1 MDNQEQQN
9 QGINGG
15 VSPKPTRQ
23 EEKAARKE
31 RMRER
36 RLQRRAKHNA
46 RIARGR
52 LLKNLFIWF
61 LGVIFL
67 PVAIV
72 GASFVVPISV
82 ITGNDGEIVSEEFSK
97 RSVFE
102 AVRYATSNSGEL
114 GFADLPIVAKTLNDL
129 QSTVIGE
136 NEGGEEITLGDF
148 VKIDTDKLNTIKF
161 GSENLGDEIQSC
173 VEVVATIESIGG
185 AGALGDFGT
194 LSVFTEESIA
204 GTIAD
209 VDALSETAD
218 ARKQY
223 YYKPSEIT
231 VSGYAAAEETYKR
244 AFKEDGTLVDELA
257 ALSVTD
263 KGVIKLYYPPLEK
276 VKFSELKDIIGDSI
290 GRTTISSLL
299 ATFGASNETI
309 ENILGTDTTVSGLS
323 DFDIKTVKL
332 NVVLEEKEPTDD
344 GYEENK
350 KLWDVLKAA
359 TGVSGDADVTIG
371 DLSDGFDMDNVK
383 LNVVLEDN
391 ASNSKLY
398 SILRDATGVAGDTD
412 AEKNANITIGS
423 LSGIDTDN
431 IHLSSVL
438 EPPDGEH
445 PDRNKQLYS
454 ILRDATG
461 VTGDTDAEKNA
472 NITIGSLS
480 GLDTDDIHLSSVLEP
495 PDGEHPDRNKQLYNI
510 LRDATGVTG
519 ATDAEKNANITIGS
533 LSGLDTDNIHL
544 TSVLEDTAA
553 NAELYDILRDATGAA
568 TNADITIASLADID
582 TGDIKLTSV
591 LPAPDGEHPDR
602 NKQIYDILRDI
613 TGETENEN
621 IKVSSL
627 GTIDVDSL
635 HLTTVLAD
643 NAANAK
649 LYSIMKDLTG
659 AASNGAIT
667 VGDLSGI
674 DTDDLHLTA
683 VLEDTAANA
692 KLYGILRE
700 ITGVTGATDAEK
712 NAKITVGSLGT
723 INTNN
728 IHLSTVLDLP
738 TSDNGY
744 ANKKIYD
751 ILLDMTTA
759 TAYGDI
765 TIQHLGTINT
775 NNIHLSTVLDVP
787 TAGNSYANQKIYDIL
802 LDMTTATAYG
812 DITIQHLGAIN
823 PDNLHLTTVIPSSD
837 NKLLNPLL
845 AQDPTIGNLGTTINN
860 LEVSDIFAVECFT
873 TDSSKTVDT
882 NAKYTY
888 NSATGK
894 YALDAGGTY
903 YISKDAKVWL
913 FMFYNPTGSV
923 VHAAGSTK
931 GCQTEYTEKS
941 VKFNDMETNMG
952 SASTSFTTATVKQ
965 LIQTGILTEGT
976 PGQYS
981 NAYDLSFEDVLAFV
995 H

>member
-136 NEGGEEITLGDF
+136 NEGGEEITLGDL

-445 PDRNKQLYS
+445 PDRNKQLY
-454 ILRDATG
+454 
-461 VTGDTDAEKNA
+461 
-472 NITIGSLS
+472 
-480 GLDTDDIHLSSVLEP
+480 
-495 PDGEHPDRNKQLYNI
+495 NI

-659 AASNGAIT
+659 AASNGAITVGDLSGIDTDDLHLTTVLEDNAANAKLYGILKDLTSAASNGAIT